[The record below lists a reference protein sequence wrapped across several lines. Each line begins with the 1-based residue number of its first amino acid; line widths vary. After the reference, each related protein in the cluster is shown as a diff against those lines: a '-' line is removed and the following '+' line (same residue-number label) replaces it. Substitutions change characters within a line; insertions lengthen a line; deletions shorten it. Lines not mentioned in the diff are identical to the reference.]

1 MGDLEPHKN
10 LNDDQPNEPEIE
22 LELEELREGMR
33 EINVTLTHILN
44 TLEEIRDRSFN

>member
-1 MGDLEPHKN
+1 MGHRFTYKN

-33 EINVTLTHILN
+33 EIKGLRINETRHI
-44 TLEEIRDRSFN
+44 R